1 MRRGTIMH
9 GQSKRRIIVD
19 TIQELIQM
27 PGKRKPARVRG
38 CIQLGVAIC
47 LTLLLTGPASAQYG
61 GGGAGSGGTGTS
73 GTPGYVPPK
82 GGYGSGAAIG
92 IGAGAAAGV
101 GALYLVLHHRGAVT
115 GCVRSTDDGMALVD
129 DKRNKSYSIIPGGIA
144 LKPGERLQLRGKKS
158 TNAGVANFQAKK
170 VVRDLGTCNAESA
183 ASPAHSSAQ

>member
-1 MRRGTIMH
+1 MSHLVANGPSFCAVRRRRNG
-9 GQSKRRIIVD
+9 KRRN
-19 TIQELIQM
+19 
-27 PGKRKPARVRG
+27 RHVRHAW
-38 CIQLGVAIC
+38 LRS
-47 LTLLLTGPASAQYG
+47 TE
-61 GGGAGSGGTGTS
+61 
-73 GTPGYVPPK
+73 

-158 TNAGVANFQAKK
+158 TNAGVANFQATK

-183 ASPAHSSAQ
+183 ASSAHSSAQ